1 MSLNII
7 NKNVLNWIELLFID
21 EINFIIYVNFI
32 ARLDVTI
39 FTKTFAFILNVVNYK
54 M

>member
-39 FTKTFAFILNVVNYK
+39 FTKIHHLLLF
-54 M
+54 